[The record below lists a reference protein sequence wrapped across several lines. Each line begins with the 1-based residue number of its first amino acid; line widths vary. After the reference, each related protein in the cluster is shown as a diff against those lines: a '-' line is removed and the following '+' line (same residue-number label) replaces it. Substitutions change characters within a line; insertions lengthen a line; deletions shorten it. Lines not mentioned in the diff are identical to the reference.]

1 MRRLRSGSDY
11 NSRLMTAFVLLIA
24 CLLLGVLVS
33 RYARPPMGLAQGLN
47 WWVIN
52 IALPALVLDL
62 IPRVQVEWQFWY
74 LALSQWLVFG
84 GSFVLFR
91 ALGRHFGWSRAR
103 IGGLILMG
111 GLGNTSFLGYPLLE
125 ALRGREGL
133 AVGVVADQLGC
144 FIMLAV
150 GGTIISAMYSGG
162 QTQPR
167 AIARKVLMF
176 PPFVALLVGAAI
188 NLLGGWPSMAEDIL
202 LRVGSTLVP
211 LALFSV
217 GLRFRFHLG
226 NGQAL
231 PLGLSLGWKLLIA
244 PLLVVSLGWLCGVGG
259 LTLTIATLQAAMA
272 PMISAAIL
280 CDQHHLDSPL
290 ANSILGG
297 GILLSLVTVPLWNL
311 ALP

>member
-1 MRRLRSGSDY
+1 MS
-11 NSRLMTAFVLLIA
+11 AFVLLIA
-24 CLLLGVLVS
+24 CLLLGVLVA
-33 RYARPPMGLAQGLN
+33 RFARPPMGLAQGLN

-52 IALPALVLDL
+52 IALPAMVLDL
-62 IPRVQVEWQFWY
+62 VPRVQIEWQSWY
-74 LALSQWLVFG
+74 LPVSQWLVFA

-103 IGGLILMG
+103 IGGLIIMG

-144 FIMLAV
+144 FLMLAV
-150 GGTIISAMYSGG
+150 SGTIVSAMYSGG
-162 QTQPR
+162 HTRPR
-167 AIARKVLMF
+167 EIALKVLKF
-176 PPFVALLVGAAI
+176 PPFAALLLGALVGMS
-188 NLLGGWPSMAEDIL
+188 GGWPPIAEDIL

-231 PLGLSLGWKLLIA
+231 PVALSLGWKLLVA
-244 PLLVVSLGWLCGVGG
+244 PLLIVSVGWLCGVGG
-259 LTLTIATLQAAMA
+259 LTLTIATLQASMA

-297 GILLSLVTVPLWNL
+297 GILLSLLTVPLWNL

>member
-1 MRRLRSGSDY
+1 
-11 NSRLMTAFVLLIA
+11 MTAFVLVVA
-24 CLLLGVLVS
+24 CLLLGVLVA
-33 RYARPPMGLAQGLN
+33 RFARPPMGLAQGLN

-62 IPRVQVEWQFWY
+62 MSRVQVEWQFWY

-103 IGGLILMG
+103 IGGLIIMG

-144 FIMLAV
+144 FLMLAI

-167 AIARKVLMF
+167 AIVRKVMMF
-176 PPFVALLVGAAI
+176 PPFVALLVGAMI
-188 NLLGGWPSMAEDIL
+188 NLLGGWPVMAEDIL

-217 GLRFRFHLG
+217 GLRFRFQLG

-231 PLGLSLGWKLLIA
+231 PLGLSLGWKLLAA
-244 PLLVVSLGWLCGVGG
+244 PLLILGVGWLSGVGG

-272 PMISAAIL
+272 PMVSAAIL

-290 ANSILGG
+290 ANSILGS
-297 GILLSLVTVPLWNL
+297 GILLSLLTVPLWNL
-311 ALP
+311 MLP